1 MITLVVKGRKLVGAQ
16 YALGSLKHIAHGLA
30 IVAVG
35 DLVVD
40 QQIVLC
46 IHSGLYVVCYFSNVI
61 ANDHLTAVRV
71 RCR

>member
-1 MITLVVKGRKLVGAQ
+1 MITFVVKGSKLIGTQ
-16 YALGSLKHIAHGLA
+16 YALGSLQHIAHGLA

-46 IHSGLYVVCYFSNVI
+46 IDRGLYVVGYFSNVI
-61 ANDHLTAVRV
+61 ADDHLTAVRI
-71 RCR
+71 